1 MSAFE
6 CKYSWK
12 NGYSYSVPAATVGAV
27 LTKIEK
33 KQGAVTSEA
42 FLDYSRNEDSE
53 THNMFEWD
61 DTIAAEKFRLSQ
73 ARWIINQIE
82 VEIVYDKKEP
92 EQMEVEFLQ
101 SAGPINSFVNV
112 ETKSV
117 GKRAVYHNVVR
128 AMQDDNSRK
137 VVLRNALYE
146 LNAFKNKYRCFKEF
160 AGVIKEIKKVTNE
173 QIIT

>member
-12 NGYSYSVPAATVGAV
+12 NGYRYKVPASTVGAV
-27 LTKIEK
+27 LEQIEK
-33 KQGAVTSEA
+33 KQGEVTSEA

-53 THNMFEWD
+53 THSMFEWD

-73 ARWIINQIE
+73 ANKIINQIE

-92 EQMEVEFLQ
+92 EQMEVEFIQ
-101 SAGPINSFVNV
+101 SAGPISSFVNV
-112 ETKSV
+112 ENKSV
-117 GKRAVYHNVVR
+117 CKRAVYHNIVR
-128 AMQDDNSRK
+128 AMQNDDSRK
-137 VVLRNALYE
+137 IVLRNALFE

-160 AGVIKEIKKVTNE
+160 AGVIKEIEKVVIE
-173 QIIT
+173 